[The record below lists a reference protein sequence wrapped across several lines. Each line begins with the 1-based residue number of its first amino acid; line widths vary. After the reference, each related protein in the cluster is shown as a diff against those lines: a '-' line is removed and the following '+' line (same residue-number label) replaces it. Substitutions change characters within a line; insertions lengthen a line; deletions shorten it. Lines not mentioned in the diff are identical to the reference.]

1 MTSEVASALAERL
14 DEDTPFTAAFDD
26 DPLTTLRDG
35 GFAEL
40 AEAAEQDQERI
51 GELVARIYRDD
62 EFRARVEQD
71 PLAELIGWGLPEAAV
86 APLLLVA
93 GAPEDVIDR
102 ATADVEAHLS
112 ARKPATVA
120 AIAAVVGTFAF
131 AQQASAASNPADLV
145 HAASLGSARSSA
157 DDPGAPQFTAQVKPQ
172 ATVQVKPQDKVQQK
186 PQAKVQVSRSAQAT
200 WHGIQPQRAKA
211 LGGLSNLLSINRGL

>member
-1 MTSEVASALAERL
+1 MTSEAATALAERL
-14 DEDTPFTAAFDD
+14 DEDTRFTAAFDD

-40 AEAAEQDQERI
+40 AEAVEQDRDRI

-93 GAPEDVIDR
+93 GAPEDVVDR

-131 AQQASAASNPADLV
+131 AQQASAASNPATST
-145 HAASLGSARSSA
+145 AQASAQLAPQA
-157 DDPGAPQFTAQVKPQ
+157 TAQAAPQFTAQVKPQ
-172 ATVQVKPQDKVQQK
+172 DTAQLKPQDRVQQK
-186 PQAKVQVSRSAQAT
+186 PQARVQVSRSAQAT

-211 LGGLSNLLSINRGL
+211 LGGLSSLLSINRGL